1 MVEWFRRFGDI
12 PGITY
17 TTPDDLDPRTLEG
30 YGAEPE
36 TIAFEMDGKRHE
48 SLNWSHGDMVGSS
61 SPAHSRA
68 FRSDPDASSSEVIQN
83 CCEGL
88 ELPGEPSN
96 YHFLI
101 QHTGTELW
109 RRRREEPT
117 LIGEAERFFRLDI
130 DLVDARPD
138 AVSDE
143 YEGERRFYAMA
154 AFSTLVDLFERE
166 GALHEALEVA
176 EHGARYGQCERRR
189 DELRERIAAVNAEG
203 RE

>member
-1 MVEWFRRFGDI
+1 M
-12 PGITY
+12 
-17 TTPDDLDPRTLEG
+17 
-30 YGAEPE
+30 
-36 TIAFEMDGKRHE
+36 
-48 SLNWSHGDMVGSS
+48 
-61 SPAHSRA
+61 
-68 FRSDPDASSSEVIQN
+68 IQN

-109 RRRREEPT
+109 RRRCTKSPT

-138 AVSDE
+138 AVSDD

-154 AFSTLVDLFERE
+154 AFSTLGDPFERE

-176 EHGARYGQCERRR
+176 EHGARYGQCERRPR
-189 DELRERIAAVNAEG
+189 RTPRARSGGLKRGSE
-203 RE
+203 

>member
-12 PGITY
+12 PGIIY
-17 TTPDDLDPRTLEG
+17 TTPPTSTPGPSRGTARNPR
-30 YGAEPE
+30 P
-36 TIAFEMDGKRHE
+36 
-48 SLNWSHGDMVGSS
+48 SHSKWTANAANPSIGPYGDMVGSS

-109 RRRREEPT
+109 RRRREEP
-117 LIGEAERFFRLDI
+117 R
-130 DLVDARPD
+130 
-138 AVSDE
+138 
-143 YEGERRFYAMA
+143 
-154 AFSTLVDLFERE
+154 
-166 GALHEALEVA
+166 
-176 EHGARYGQCERRR
+176 
-189 DELRERIAAVNAEG
+189 
-203 RE
+203 